1 MNKLVIFSCLFVA
14 IISLCTQTADNVT
27 VKSCNGSALSEG
39 EKLANATAC
48 CYTTYKSGDKTVKQ
62 CLPYNKSQVPELV
75 KKNPNNLQKL
85 SVDCSSNWVSYSL
98 FLVALIFMI

>member
-14 IISLCTQTADNVT
+14 IISDCTQTADNVT
-27 VKSCNGSALSEG
+27 VKSCNASALSDA
-39 EKLANATAC
+39 EKKLNTTAC

-62 CLPYNKSQVPELV
+62 CLPYNKSQVPDIV
-75 KKNPNNLQKL
+75 KKNPNNVTKL
-85 SVDCSSNWVSYSL
+85 SIDCSSNWVSYSL

>member
-14 IISLCTQTADNVT
+14 IISDCAKTADDVT
-27 VKSCNGSALSEG
+27 VKSCNGSALSDG
-39 EKLANATAC
+39 EKLANNTAC

-62 CLPYNKSQVPELV
+62 CLPYNKSQVPDIV
-75 KKNPNNLQKL
+75 KKNPNNVTKL
-85 SVDCSSNWVSYSL
+85 SIDCSSNWVSYSL